1 MRREVKKTYECSL
14 SRESGTLWI
23 FKPFC
28 PCQRERFLSIGKI
41 QFALSKS
48 IMFSFLFST
57 EKIPSVRS
65 QFFNHRLI
73 SLRICP
79 ASIPL
84 NPWHESRVNQLAL
97 PNGWPT
103 VEWKCPNICLGA
115 LPCSFIVVSWPAK
128 WDNIEPITDNTQCTK
143 SLLEIQNIA
152 FIISSKQNA
161 NNSGFFEAVSPDF

>member
-1 MRREVKKTYECSL
+1 MKQIDGKSTSRKRVSFSRPRLGNSFSFLAYTHITTRGDLEGVGHILRKNIQVECDAKRSQEELRMLVLSL
-14 SRESGTLWI
+14 STESAGTLWI

-57 EKIPSVRS
+57 EKIHSVRS
-65 QFFNHRLI
+65 QFFNHRLD

-84 NPWHESRVNQLAL
+84 NP
-97 PNGWPT
+97 
-103 VEWKCPNICLGA
+103 
-115 LPCSFIVVSWPAK
+115 
-128 WDNIEPITDNTQCTK
+128 
-143 SLLEIQNIA
+143 
-152 FIISSKQNA
+152 
-161 NNSGFFEAVSPDF
+161 